1 MNGWFTV
8 EKIDA
13 QTFAISEY
21 RHWEETHCYLLC
33 GQDKSALIDTGL
45 GVSNIQCV
53 VDRLTTL
60 PVTVLTTHVHWD
72 HIGGH
77 GLFDRIA
84 VHEAE
89 KDWIDGG
96 FPLPLNEV
104 KEQLQKRPVRYR
116 RSSILTYTGSFRG
129 NRRFYSMMVIVLT
142 WAEEQSGCCTRRDI
156 LPGTVVFTN
165 RREGICIPAIWCT
178 KAVWTPFIRA
188 LTRCFFISQ

>member
-33 GQDKSALIDTGL
+33 GQDKSVLIDTGL
-45 GVSNIQCV
+45 GVSNIKRI
-53 VDRLTTL
+53 VDSLTTL

-77 GLFDRIA
+77 GFFDRIA
-84 VHEAE
+84 VHEA
-89 KDWIDGG
+89 WTHI
-96 FPLPLNEV
+96 
-104 KEQLQKRPVRYR
+104 
-116 RSSILTYTGSFRG
+116 GSFRV
-129 NRRFYSMMVIVLT
+129 NRRFFYMTATALT
-142 WAEEQSGCCTRRDI
+142 LADEQSGCCTRRGI

-165 RREGICIPAIWCT
+165 RREGICIPAIWFT
-178 KAVWTPFIRA
+178 KAVWTPFIQA
-188 LTRCFFISQ
+188 QTRCFFISQ